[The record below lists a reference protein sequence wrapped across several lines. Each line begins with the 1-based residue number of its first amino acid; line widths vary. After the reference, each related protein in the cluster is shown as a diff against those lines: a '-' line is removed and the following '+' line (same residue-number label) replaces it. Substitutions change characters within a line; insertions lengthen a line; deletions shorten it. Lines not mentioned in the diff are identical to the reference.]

1 MTPSMQMVNGRAEI
15 PAWRSSTHLKGALR
29 AVLLSDPAIRMR
41 CSGPIESEGS
51 LEAVADVIYLSRANT
66 STNLRTRKRGGG
78 YFHTPTP
85 VALAQGTDWYSVPRC
100 SFISLIRPTLA
111 PSGPAPTF
119 GWR

>member
-1 MTPSMQMVNGRAEI
+1 MQMGNGRAEI

-85 VALAQGTDWYSVPRC
+85 VALAQGMTGILCRDAASYP
-100 SFISLIRPTLA
+100 
-111 PSGPAPTF
+111 
-119 GWR
+119 